1 MKRSLS
7 LILPFVAVSGLV
19 DAADKS
25 EPQAQVSPADRQ
37 PVKNTETFELRI
49 DHVAIGVPDL
59 KATVAWYCEMLGFV
73 PDRKFRMEEVRLSA
87 QIVRRGDFRVEIFQ
101 FDEPHPMPA
110 SRSDV
115 IGDLRTGGLSHFA
128 FAVPNVAEFVTDV
141 QRRGARVIVPV
152 TEYVPG
158 VPVAF
163 IADNAGNLIELIS
176 AVSTQKSGLG
186 GESES
191 LPGVQNPK

>member
-1 MKRSLS
+1 MKRFLS
-7 LILPFVAVSGLV
+7 LILPFAVSYLL
-19 DAADKS
+19 DAADPS
-25 EPQAQVSPADRQ
+25 EPQAQVSPADRE
-37 PVKNTETFELRI
+37 PAKNPETFELRI

-73 PDRKFRMEEVRLSA
+73 PNRKWMEEVRLSA
-87 QIVRRGDFRVEIFQ
+87 QIVRRGDFGVEIFQ
-101 FDEPHPMPA
+101 FDEPRPMPA

-128 FAVPNVAEFVTDV
+128 FAVPNVAEFVADV
-141 QRRGARVIVPV
+141 RRRGARVIVPV

-176 AVSTQKSGLG
+176 AVSTQKSGMG

-191 LPGVQNPK
+191 TAGVQNPK

>member
-1 MKRSLS
+1 MKRFLS
-7 LILPFVAVSGLV
+7 LILPFAVSYLL
-19 DAADKS
+19 DAAYPS
-25 EPQAQVSPADRQ
+25 EPQAQVSPADRE
-37 PVKNTETFELRI
+37 PAKNPETFELRI

-73 PDRKFRMEEVRLSA
+73 PNRKWMEEVRLSA
-87 QIVRRGDFRVEIFQ
+87 QIVRRGDFGVEIFQ
-101 FDEPHPMPA
+101 FDEPRSMPA

-128 FAVPNVAEFVTDV
+128 FAVPNVAEFVADV
-141 QRRGARVIVPV
+141 RRRGARVIVPV

-176 AVSTQKSGLG
+176 AVSTQKSGMG

-191 LPGVQNPK
+191 TAGVQNPK

>member
-1 MKRSLS
+1 MKRFLS
-7 LILPFVAVSGLV
+7 LILPFAVSYLL
-19 DAADKS
+19 DAADPS
-25 EPQAQVSPADRQ
+25 EPQAQVSPADRE
-37 PVKNTETFELRI
+37 PAKNPETFELRI
-49 DHVAIGVPDL
+49 DHVAMGVPDL
-59 KATVAWYCEMLGFV
+59 KATEILGFV
-73 PDRKFRMEEVRLSA
+73 PDRKFRMQDVRLSA

-101 FDEPHPMPA
+101 FDESRPMPA

-128 FAVPNVAEFVTDV
+128 FAVPNVAEFVADV
-141 QRRGARVIVPV
+141 RRRGARVIVPV

-176 AVSTQKSGLG
+176 AVSTQKSGMG

-191 LPGVQNPK
+191 TAGDQNPK

>member
-1 MKRSLS
+1 MNFLS
-7 LILPFVAVSGLV
+7 LILPFAVSYLL
-19 DAADKS
+19 DAADPS
-25 EPQAQVSPADRQ
+25 EPQAQVSPADRE
-37 PVKNTETFELRI
+37 PAKNPETFELRI

-73 PDRKFRMEEVRLSA
+73 PNRKWMEEVRLSA
-87 QIVRRGDFRVEIFQ
+87 QIVRRGDFGVEIFQ
-101 FDEPHPMPA
+101 FDEPRPMPA

-128 FAVPNVAEFVTDV
+128 FAVPNVAEFVADV
-141 QRRGARVIVPV
+141 RRRGARVIVPV

-176 AVSTQKSGLG
+176 AVSTQKSGMG

-191 LPGVQNPK
+191 TAGVQNPK

>member
-1 MKRSLS
+1 M
-7 LILPFVAVSGLV
+7 
-19 DAADKS
+19 
-25 EPQAQVSPADRQ
+25 
-37 PVKNTETFELRI
+37 
-49 DHVAIGVPDL
+49 
-59 KATVAWYCEMLGFV
+59 GFV

-87 QIVRRGDFRVEIFQ
+87 QIVRRGDFGVEIFQ
-101 FDEPHPMPA
+101 FDEPRPMPA

-115 IGDLRTGGLSHFA
+115 IGDLRTGGLNHFA
-128 FAVPNVAEFVTDV
+128 FAVHNVAEFVADV

-186 GESES
+186 GESKS
-191 LPGVQNPK
+191 AAGRQDQK

>member
-1 MKRSLS
+1 MKRFLS
-7 LILPFVAVSGLV
+7 LILPFAVPYLL
-19 DAADKS
+19 DAADPS
-25 EPQAQVSPADRQ
+25 EPQAQVSPADRE
-37 PVKNTETFELRI
+37 PAKNPETFELRI

-73 PDRKFRMEEVRLSA
+73 PNRKWMEEVRLSA
-87 QIVRRGDFRVEIFQ
+87 QIVRRGDFGVEIFQ
-101 FDEPHPMPA
+101 FDEPRSMPA

-128 FAVPNVAEFVTDV
+128 FAVPNVAEFVADV
-141 QRRGARVIVPV
+141 RRRGARVIVPV

-176 AVSTQKSGLG
+176 AVSTQKSGMG

-191 LPGVQNPK
+191 TAGVQNPK

>member
-1 MKRSLS
+1 MRRFLS
-7 LILPFVAVSGLV
+7 LILPFAVSGLIN
-19 DAADKS
+19 AADPS
-25 EPQAQVSPADRQ
+25 EPQAQASPADRE
-37 PVKNTETFELRI
+37 PAKNPETFELRI
-49 DHVAIGVPDL
+49 DHVAIGVSDL

-87 QIVRRGDFRVEIFQ
+87 QIVRRGDFGVEIFQ
-101 FDEPHPMPA
+101 FDEPRAMPA

-128 FAVPNVAEFVTDV
+128 FAVSNVAEFVADV
-141 QRRGARVIVPV
+141 QRRGARVVVPV

-191 LPGVQNPK
+191 AAGRQDQK

>member
-1 MKRSLS
+1 MKRFLS
-7 LILPFVAVSGLV
+7 LILPFAVSYLL
-19 DAADKS
+19 DAADPS
-25 EPQAQVSPADRQ
+25 EPQAQVSPADRE
-37 PVKNTETFELRI
+37 PAKNPETFELRI

-73 PDRKFRMEEVRLSA
+73 LDRKFRMEEVRLSA
-87 QIVRRGDFRVEIFQ
+87 QIVRRGDFGVEIFQ
-101 FDEPHPMPA
+101 FDESRSMPA

-128 FAVPNVAEFVTDV
+128 FAVPNVAEFVADV
-141 QRRGARVIVPV
+141 RRRGARVIVPV

-176 AVSTQKSGLG
+176 AVSTQKSGMG

-191 LPGVQNPK
+191 TAGVQKPK